1 MSITISIS
9 PETQNKLEKRA
20 AVFGQDLKTY
30 VRNLLEREAGQSLTK
45 AAEPLYRQ
53 TEKNGSGED
62 ELEDLISETL
72 QEVRRETPLA
82 SR

>member
-1 MSITISIS
+1 MSITISVS
-9 PETQNKLEKRA
+9 PETQSKLEKRA
-20 AVFGQDLKTY
+20 AAFGQDLKTY
-30 VRNLLEREAGQSLTK
+30 VRNLLEREAAQSLTK

-53 TEKNGSGED
+53 TEKNDSSEN

-72 QEVRRETPLA
+72 EEVRRETPLS